1 MAGEFQAIN
10 LNVQNIDI
18 DGVMECV
25 ADRLEVSNFIRSSSI
40 QFLCM
45 RQIIINVQYNII

>member
-18 DGVMECV
+18 DEVMECV
-25 ADRLEVSNFIRSSSI
+25 ADRLEVSQLYYIFEYTVFVHASNYHKCS
-40 QFLCM
+40 
-45 RQIIINVQYNII
+45 V

>member
-18 DGVMECV
+18 DGVTDCV
-25 ADRLEVSNFIRSSSI
+25 ADRLEVSYLIRSTSI
-40 QFLCM
+40 
-45 RQIIINVQYNII
+45 

>member
-18 DGVMECV
+18 DGVLDCV
-25 ADRLEVSNFIRSSSI
+25 ADRLEVSNFIRSTST
-40 QFLCM
+40 
-45 RQIIINVQYNII
+45 